1 VNKQSDKWNL
11 AFRASNVLIGALLG
25 LALIYVIQ
33 NEVNW
38 SVLLGALTAALIL
51 AGINVIKVRMTRGS
65 FPNSNEGTDK
75 HVLKFCF
82 ISSHILLGVLFIALS
97 ILNFLG
103 VEEVSTS
110 ILWCVMIGYVLINGI
125 VIIVIS
131 RK

>member
-1 VNKQSDKWNL
+1 MKKQSDKWNL

-51 AGINVIKVRMTRGS
+51 AGINVIKVRMTRGA
-65 FPNSNEGTDK
+65 FPISNEGTDK

-82 ISSHILLGVLFIALS
+82 ISSHILLGV
-97 ILNFLG
+97 FLLRSASLTFWG
-103 VEEVSTS
+103 
-110 ILWCVMIGYVLINGI
+110 
-125 VIIVIS
+125 
-131 RK
+131 